1 MSNFGVVK
9 KVRSE
14 KQLSSTE
21 VINAIKGALGS
32 NLTYEV
38 LSESHNSLTVSGVE
52 KGAPYKFE
60 ATFNVDVEGDKAKI
74 TVDGVHKITGTFIT
88 LLSICGIFCWMFLPL
103 IGLIIGLIR
112 LNTNKNMYT
121 KKIEDIL
128 NNVEGQIA
136 W

>member
-1 MSNFGVVK
+1 MANFGVVK
-9 KVRSE
+9 KMKSE
-14 KQLSSTE
+14 KQITSTE
-21 VINAIKGALGS
+21 VINAVKGALGS

-38 LSESHNSLTVSGVE
+38 ISETNNTLTVSGVE

-60 ATFNVDVEGDKAKI
+60 ATFHIDVEGDKAKVS
-74 TVDGVHKITGTFIT
+74 VDGVHKITGAFIF
-88 LLSICGIFCWMFLPL
+88 LLTACAVLCWMFLPL

-112 LNTNKNMYT
+112 LNTNKNMYA
-121 KKIEDIL
+121 KKMEGIL